1 MRSGLQL
8 VKNKKSTTLY
18 LTRHGQTE
26 WNVAKK
32 LQGHKDSPLTEL
44 GILHAEW
51 LAESMSHINL
61 DAIYC
66 SSSVRTMKTAEILR
80 SRRNI
85 TIIPDDDLR
94 EINMGSWEGEVS
106 SIIESTYPDEY
117 FAFWKTPHLYNPKN
131 DGESFYNLQ
140 DRVLPKIEE
149 IIQRNEGKKI
159 LIVTHAATLK
169 LIMTYFNGQTL
180 SEMWAPPFVDSTSLC
195 KVVIEGDKRIVALY
209 GDTSHYKEGES

>member
-1 MRSGLQL
+1 M
-8 VKNKKSTTLY
+8 NI
-18 LTRHGQTE
+18 
-26 WNVAKK
+26 AKK

-51 LAESMSHINL
+51 LAEAMSHINL

-80 SRRNI
+80 SNRNI
-85 TIIPDDDLR
+85 TIFPDDDLR

-106 SIIESTYPDEY
+106 SIIQSTYPDEY
-117 FAFWKTPHLYNPKN
+117 VAFWKTPHLYNPKN

-140 DRVLPKIEE
+140 DRVLPKLEQIVR
-149 IIQRNEGKKI
+149 RNEGKKI

-180 SEMWAPPFVDSTSLC
+180 SEMWTPPIVHSTALC
-195 KVVIEGDKRIVALY
+195 KVIIDGDKRIVALH
-209 GDTSHYKEGES
+209 GDTSHYKER